1 MSTWC
6 DALFGYKMKI
16 RPYTPTDFDAVTTLW
31 RRARELAFPEFQ
43 RTKGHTFEEDR
54 AYFQNN
60 ILEENSVYVADMDG
74 IAVAFMA
81 IKDDF
86 IDQLYVAPTHQRQG
100 IGKALLEFARTFS
113 PERLW
118 LYTFQINTNGRAFY
132 EKNGFIATKFGVSP
146 PPESEPDVLYEWN
159 K

>member
-1 MSTWC
+1 
-6 DALFGYKMKI
+6 MKI
-16 RPYTPTDFDAVTTLW
+16 RPYSPNDFDAVTKLW
-31 RRARELAFPEFQ
+31 RHARETAFPEFQ
-43 RTKGHTFEEDR
+43 RTKGHPFEKDCW
-54 AYFQNN
+54 YFENV
-60 ILEENSVYVADMDG
+60 ILKENDVYVADIEG

-86 IDQLYVAPTHQRQG
+86 IDQLYVAPIHQRQG
-100 IGKALLEFARTFS
+100 IGAALLEFAHTLS

-132 EKNGFIATKFGVSP
+132 EKNGFTATKFGVSP
-146 PPESEPDVLYEWN
+146 APESEPDVLYEWT